1 MNDFYYYG
9 MRLRGFSLGAQ
20 PMKGIISALEGIGGY
35 KNILKYS
42 RPLTA
47 EEIKDYE
54 LDYLGTRQPGTK
66 AAI

>member
-20 PMKGIISALEGIGGY
+20 PMKGIIEAFEGIGRY